1 MVVLFNAIGRDVVQA
16 IIQPVKVSL
25 WQSLRHNFPTTC
37 SMITGATETE
47 RVACEI
53 LSNNIQGQ
61 ASKAGSEIKFR
72 RPRL

>member
-47 RVACEI
+47 RVACETV
-53 LSNNIQGQ
+53 SNNIEGQ
-61 ASKAGSEIKFR
+61 ASKAGTDREWK
-72 RPRL
+72 